1 VTIANQEQARHW
13 NSDEASHWV
22 THQADHDRMLAP
34 FTDMLL
40 GAAVLSPGDRVAD
53 VGCGCGATTRAAA
66 QAVAPG
72 PVLGF
77 DLSAAMLARARAD
90 ARAAGLANAAFEQ
103 ADAQIYPFGDASFD
117 AVISRFGIMFFDDPV
132 AAFANLRRATRP
144 GGRLA
149 FVCWQDFTANQWLL
163 VPGAALAQHVTLPDL
178 APPGAAGM
186 LALADPSRVRAVL
199 SGAGWRDIA
208 IAPRHTSMLVGGGGT
223 LEDGPH
229 RARRGQRRHRRPGPS
244 RGARRP
250 CSAPHRRRRASRRGG
265 VVRVRHPGYVSWF
278 SGKDLAMLLSRP
290 RCARLACGLSAMGD

>member
-1 VTIANQEQARHW
+1 VTIANDEQARHW

-34 FTDMLL
+34 FTGMLL
-40 GAAVLSPGDRVAD
+40 DAAMLSPGDRVAD

-72 PVLGF
+72 PVLGV
-77 DLSAAMLARARAD
+77 DLSAPMLAQARAD
-90 ARAAGLANAAFEQ
+90 ARAAGLANAVFEQ
-103 ADAQIYPFGDASFD
+103 ADAQVHPFGDGSFD
-117 AVISRFGIMFFDDPV
+117 AVISRFGIMFFSDPV

-186 LALADPSRVRAVL
+186 LAFADPGRVRAVL
-199 SGAGWRDIA
+199 SGAGWRDID

-223 LEDGPH
+223 LDDAVQFLRAGSMGRAVLAGASADTAARALDAVRDALAQHLTGDGV
-229 RARRGQRRHRRPGPS
+229 RLDAAVWCVSAIRGT
-244 RGARRP
+244 
-250 CSAPHRRRRASRRGG
+250 
-265 VVRVRHPGYVSWF
+265 
-278 SGKDLAMLLSRP
+278 
-290 RCARLACGLSAMGD
+290 